1 MPKITIEESEQ
12 YNQGSSFFGLADDGD
27 TAQVNFLI
35 DNERDIEVYA
45 THKIEVDGSQQTVN
59 CLREPGAPINDCP
72 LCSAKHGVSI
82 GVYVKLLHDGKL
94 KIWNRGKRFY
104 ERIKN
109 LCRRYKPLASHLIEI
124 ERSGKKGD
132 QNTTYDFYDIADG
145 FDKSIKSKDDLLADF
160 SDEEI
165 KSIEIFGNIIKDYS
179 FEQLEEYLDTGTIS
193 QDGEKKVVRRNR
205 KYDRDSRDDVPQV
218 ERRVA
223 KRQNIDETSDE
234 GPRKKTRE
242 PIASDTDE
250 EEEVY

>member
-1 MPKITIEESEQ
+1 MPKITFEESEQ

-94 KIWNRGKRFY
+94 KIWTRGKRFY

-193 QDGEKKVVRRNR
+193 QEGDKQVVRRNR
-205 KYDRDSRDDVPQV
+205 KYDRDATGEAPQV

-223 KRQNIDETSDE
+223 KKRNIDGDDAT
-234 GPRKKTRE
+234 PPKKTRE
-242 PIASDTDE
+242 SIASDTDE

>member
-1 MPKITIEESEQ
+1 MPKITFEESEQ
-12 YNQGSSFFGLADDGD
+12 YNQGGSFFGLSDDGD

-45 THKIEVDGSQQTVN
+45 THKIDVDGSQQTVN

-94 KIWNRGKRFY
+94 KIWTRGKRFY